1 MSEFNPITTILALGM
16 LIFAAKLFAIIF
28 RRMNLPEVVGE
39 ICAGLIFGPYAIG
52 GLISFGGEHIFNGP
66 IEYNPVFETLFE
78 IGGMIILFTAGLEFT
93 FTKFRKAGAP
103 AFVIGT
109 AGVVFPFILGY
120 YGSLYAG
127 FESMQAMLIGAALT
141 ATSIA
146 ITIRTLE
153 ELNQLKN
160 EESEVMVYAA
170 VVDDVLG
177 LAVLG
182 VVLAIGR
189 TGIIPSLN
197 NIISTTVITLF
208 IWMALLIG
216 SVYVLPKFL
225 DIVNS
230 KITVP
235 GTIETLTIVIILIWG
250 VFAYSL
256 GLSPIVGTFA
266 AGMAIAGSQFKHR
279 IEEFTSKIS
288 IFFAPIF
295 FAYVGAQINIA
306 EIIGID
312 LFAFGVILVL
322 AMLGKIVGCGI
333 PALIFFKD
341 KLKAQR
347 IGIGMASRGEV
358 GIVIAGVGYAV
369 GMIDSQAY
377 AILMAVIISSTITSP
392 IILRRLARDE
402 HSDKKKI
409 NI

>member
-1 MSEFNPITTILALGM
+1 
-16 LIFAAKLFAIIF
+16 
-28 RRMNLPEVVGE
+28 
-39 ICAGLIFGPYAIG
+39 
-52 GLISFGGEHIFNGP
+52 
-66 IEYNPVFETLFE
+66 
-78 IGGMIILFTAGLEFT
+78 
-93 FTKFRKAGAP
+93 
-103 AFVIGT
+103 
-109 AGVVFPFILGY
+109 
-120 YGSLYAG
+120 
-127 FESMQAMLIGAALT
+127 
-141 ATSIA
+141 
-146 ITIRTLE
+146 
-153 ELNQLKN
+153 
-160 EESEVMVYAA
+160 
-170 VVDDVLG
+170 VDDVLG